1 MSKEGCTYTI
11 EEYCSSGNH
20 NDSIGYGDCGI
31 DFYSIVITE
40 TCTPSGGGGAGS
52 WGDSGEPEGND
63 TGSTNTGDTSGSQ
76 TNNGGTS
83 SNGGV
88 TTPTTPQPWE
98 KVDLC
103 LSQLSIGGSPN
114 GFTAEMSAWLQSQP
128 KNVVGQISNFI
139 DKNECSETAQAFA
152 IEAIITLMNGGE
164 VDFNFEMI
172 IEINE
177 TIEFQSQTCL
187 KTIKDDV
194 IATNQMSKIIKKF
207 EPENPVLHLE
217 WGIFQSDNWGNTG
230 HTGLDDTQTLA
241 YININSESLS
251 YVSNIVMVKTIAH
264 KIIHAELYR
273 KLKEI
278 VDDYQILSL
287 AEYNALEDNY
297 LGIADYTFSYG
308 TLEYSQSLM
317 GNVVTWGLTP
327 NYTEAHH
334 NQMASFYRSVLID
347 TMKAYD
353 LSKNVTRD
361 NPEQFYEAMSW
372 AGLRSFSD
380 ESGNTQ
386 FYDAWEKFKDS
397 IDILENSVPEPE
409 RTYNIYSNIINE
421 QYNNSGINCN

>member
-1 MSKEGCTYTI
+1 LQNNKR
-11 EEYCSSGNH
+11 
-20 NDSIGYGDCGI
+20 
-31 DFYSIVITE
+31 
-40 TCTPSGGGGAGS
+40 GAGQIL
-52 WGDSGEPEGND
+52 NY
-63 TGSTNTGDTSGSQ
+63 
-76 TNNGGTS
+76 
-83 SNGGV
+83 
-88 TTPTTPQPWE
+88 
-98 KVDLC
+98 
-103 LSQLSIGGSPN
+103 
-114 GFTAEMSAWLQSQP
+114 LQE
-128 KNVVGQISNFI
+128 
-139 DKNECSETAQAFA
+139 NECSADAQGVALQALDAF
-152 IEAIITLMNGGE
+152 MNGGE
-164 VDFNFEMI
+164 VDFDFEMI

-194 IATNQMSKIIKKF
+194 IATNQMSDIIKKF

-264 KIIHAELYR
+264 EIIHAELYR

-327 NYTEAHH
+327 NYSEAHH

-353 LSKNVTRD
+353 LSKNIIRD

-397 IDILENSVPEPE
+397 IDILENIVPEPE
-409 RTYNIYSNIINE
+409 RTYNIFSNIINE